1 VSDIPR
7 QDELL
12 ARYFLQSVQIEPT
25 NLCNIQCVY
34 CRNPRI
40 KHRTTLSSELWD
52 KMIANWNPELFP
64 SHVAICGFGEPFLNK
79 GIYDLFDAL
88 SARGTK
94 LFVQSNGRW
103 KLNEAR
109 ADSFF
114 KIDTLRITVDSID
127 EEMARVTRPRAHVSD
142 ILSNLARVLEL
153 RRQRGAERPVVKVQ
167 MNVFRHNQH
176 HCSELIRTCKALGV
190 DSVHLSSGNTV
201 LGMHYTL
208 PPAVYETYKNDP
220 FVTVEPTLLESQPLD
235 RYFNRLTLPVSMRVR
250 EGQLL
255 AKSVRTL
262 QRLWHDPQVARLRT
276 AGANA
281 LLALRKKSPVAAGKG
296 PAGEARAAD
305 PGPSFFTQLGCP
317 LLTVRSNGMV
327 TPCCFDTDS
336 TVALGSLLETTM
348 AEILAPAN
356 VARVARQIVDGQ
368 EERKRMGKNV
378 ECDRCPLFRR
388 SAWCRKSPFDVLL
401 RA

>member
-1 VSDIPR
+1 MSDIPR
-7 QDELL
+7 QNELL

-34 CRNPRI
+34 CRNSRI
-40 KHRTTLSSELWD
+40 KHRTILSSELWA
-52 KMIANWNPELFP
+52 KMIANWNPEFFP
-64 SHVAICGFGEPFLNK
+64 SHVTICGFGEPFLNK
-79 GIYDLFDAL
+79 GIYDLFDAI
-88 SARGTK
+88 SGKGTK
-94 LFVQSNGRW
+94 IFVQSNGRW

-114 KIDTLRITVDSID
+114 KVDTLSVTIDSMD

-142 ILSNLARVLEL
+142 ILSNLDRVLEL
-153 RRQRGAERPVVKVQ
+153 RRQRGAERPAVKVR

-176 HCSELIRTCKALGV
+176 HCPELIRTCKALGV
-190 DSVHLSSGNTV
+190 DGVQLSSGSTV
-201 LGMHYTL
+201 LGMQHTL
-208 PPAVYETYKNDP
+208 PPAAYETYKNDP
-220 FVTVEPTLLESQPLD
+220 FVTVEPTLLESQPVD
-235 RYFNRLTLPVSMRVR
+235 RCCNWLMLPASMRVR

-262 QRLWHDPQVARLRT
+262 QRLWHDPHVARLRT

-281 LLALRKKSPVAAGKG
+281 LLALRKQQPATLGNV
-296 PAGEARAAD
+296 PAGETRGAD

-317 LLTVRSNGMV
+317 ILTVRSNGNV

-368 EERKRMGKNV
+368 EERKRAGKNV
-378 ECDRCPLFRR
+378 ECDRCPRFRR